1 MDDPL
6 RGTFGEDMEDLTAH
20 LAHLPA
26 GRSSHDGLDLG
37 DNTELQGNMDRFRAL
52 ASLGDDGAD
61 DLFTPGFGGLG
72 LGGSS
77 ATTAT
82 TATANYPTYGEL
94 AAAGKPPS
102 YEDSIMY
109 DQAPL
114 GLLAPAVGTTVGA
127 VGGGGAVVSD
137 PLLGPLGGGG
147 GGGGSNGGAAGS
159 SSSSVG
165 AAAAPTSSAAASA
178 SPLVSGI
185 PPQEQVMY
193 SAAAPGSQAP
203 GTPPQAGGRS
213 GGAGAAAA
221 AAAALL
227 DPLAVPGS
235 GEFRDDLQA
244 LSPQRT
250 TPAHLASGAGRGGGG
265 GGGAAVVISVT
276 EPIRREAGGL
286 FGIKGGYVSYLVKA
300 RPRGSGG
307 GGTSGAA
314 AASPAAAA
322 APGET
327 AVRRRFREFVALA
340 DLLKARYRGY
350 FVPPR
355 PEKNAVEGQRMTDA
369 FVEER
374 RLALERYLNKLARH
388 PVLSAS
394 EELRLFLSA
403 EGDLDACAAWSALR
417 PLGHGGGVLDGT
429 ARFSKQILGLD
440 RAVTDP
446 VQAAQPTKKSTD
458 FMRAIKETARS
469 MQNKGAHGGVGGP
482 GGPASGLG
490 AAAAAEEA
498 GLLRAREEL
507 DTTAAGLTS
516 ASRAAERLVSRLD
529 RWAVVAGELGLSLF
543 GLAQAEQAEGA
554 ALAQHTGTLKQSG
567 QLMHDSERAGTA
579 LVRASRI
586 GRKVTGRCAIELGV
600 LHEYL
605 GLMPAAH
612 KGLRA
617 REKALLTADTLQADL
632 EARRRAIGDLEA
644 AGAKVLGGDA
654 AKAKKVAELSGDVSV
669 LEQSIAAAR
678 SQYDKIKDVNRQ
690 EMSRLQCELRGD
702 LLAMAQHYG
711 AVMEAAARRDTEIWL
726 QAATE
731 LGATPAQLAA
741 AKASL
746 VQPPGA
752 ARAAAA
758 TAGAAAGAGA
768 GAGAGVGPA
777 AAAALGAGVTGTA
790 GERVSNAPGLGG
802 GGGGGGAAAAVS
814 GSAAGGRGVDGAPGS
829 LPAAGVGA
837 GVSWGVAAGAGGG
850 GFAAGSGSMGEVD
863 LHGTGPA
870 AAGAAGGSGN
880 THGVAHPL

>member
-1 MDDPL
+1 MANKGDTDDPL
-6 RGTFGEDMEDLTAH
+6 RGGFGEDMEDLTAH

-61 DLFTPGFGGLG
+61 DDLFTPGFGGLG
-72 LGGSS
+72 LGS
-77 ATTAT
+77 AAT

-102 YEDSIMY
+102 YEDSVMY

-114 GLLAPAVGTTVGA
+114 GLLAPAAAGTA
-127 VGGGGAVVSD
+127 GGGSSSVLSD

-147 GGGGSNGGAAGS
+147 GGGGGSINGGAPGSTTAAPEPGATLGAAAGAAAPASVSPLVSASPPKEQVMHAARPAGGAAGAGAGA
-159 SSSSVG
+159 G
-165 AAAAPTSSAAASA
+165 AAAAPA
-178 SPLVSGI
+178 
-185 PPQEQVMY
+185 
-193 SAAAPGSQAP
+193 
-203 GTPPQAGGRS
+203 TPSRAGA
-213 GGAGAAAA
+213 GAGAAAA

-227 DPLAVPGS
+227 DPLAIPGS

-250 TPAHLASGAGRGGGG
+250 TPSHLAGVAVRGGGG
-265 GGGAAVVISVT
+265 SGPVLAITVS
-276 EPIRREAGGL
+276 EPIKREAGGL

-307 GGTSGAA
+307 GGTSTSGAA
-314 AASPAAAA
+314 AGAAASTRG
-322 APGET
+322 PGGGGGGET

-340 DLLKARYRGY
+340 DLLKAKYRGY

-394 EELRLFLSA
+394 EELRLFLTT
-403 EGDLDACAAWSALR
+403 EGDLDACAAWVALR

-429 ARFSKQILGLD
+429 AKFSKQILGLD
-440 RAVTDP
+440 RGVTDP

-490 AAAAAEEA
+490 AAAACEEA

-507 DTTAAGLTS
+507 DVAAAGLTT

-543 GLAQAEQAEGA
+543 GLAKAEQAEGV
-554 ALAQHTGTLKQSG
+554 ALAQHTGTLKHSG
-567 QLMHDSERAGTA
+567 QLMHDTERAGTA

-632 EARRRAIGDLEA
+632 EARRRAISDLEA

-654 AKAKKVAELSGDVSV
+654 AKAKKVAELSGDVAV
-669 LEQSIAAAR
+669 LEQSIVAAR
-678 SQYDKIKDVNRQ
+678 AQYDKIKDINRQ
-690 EMSRLQCELRGD
+690 EMGRLQTELRSD
-702 LLAMAQHYG
+702 LLAMLHHYG

-731 LGATPAQLAA
+731 LGATPTQLAA

-746 VQPPGA
+746 VAQPPG
-752 ARAAAA
+752 
-758 TAGAAAGAGA
+758 
-768 GAGAGVGPA
+768 GV
-777 AAAALGAGVTGTA
+777 
-790 GERVSNAPGLGG
+790 
-802 GGGGGGAAAAVS
+802 
-814 GSAAGGRGVDGAPGS
+814 GSAAGGAG
-829 LPAAGVGA
+829 AAGVVLREGPSA
-837 GVSWGVAAGAGGG
+837 SAGAGPGSAGLHEVGG
-850 GFAAGSGSMGEVD
+850 GGSSAVVAGGPGGASWGGAGSGAGGLGFARGSGSMGEVD
-863 LHGTGPA
+863 LHGTGA
-870 AAGAAGGSGN
+870 GTGAAGSANTYGSG
-880 THGVAHPL
+880 HPL